1 MPPLLLVGC
10 LMTRQT
16 LQDDSISLTNRAN
29 ECVRQPEGMAA

>member
-16 LQDDSISLTNRAN
+16 LQDDSISLTNRARD
-29 ECVRQPEGMAA
+29 CMRQPEDSVA

>member
-10 LMTRQT
+10 LMIRQT

-29 ECVRQPEGMAA
+29 ECVRQPEDIAS